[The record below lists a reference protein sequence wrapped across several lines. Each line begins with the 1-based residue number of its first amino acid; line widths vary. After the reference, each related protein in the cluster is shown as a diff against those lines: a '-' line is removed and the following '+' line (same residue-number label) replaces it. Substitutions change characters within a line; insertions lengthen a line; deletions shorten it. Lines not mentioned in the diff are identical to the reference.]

1 MEDLNLSPADIEK
14 LSESLVR
21 VLSELDSM
29 EDIKLLW
36 ELEEDLDQVYGLLRS
51 VHYRI
56 RDLID

>member
-1 MEDLNLSPADIEK
+1 MEDLNLSPADVEK

>member
-1 MEDLNLSPADIEK
+1 MEDLNLSPADVEK

-36 ELEEDLDQVYGLLRS
+36 ELEEDLDQVYDLLRS

>member
-1 MEDLNLSPADIEK
+1 MDDLNLSPADVEK

-29 EDIKLLW
+29 EDIELLW
-36 ELEEDLDQVYGLLRS
+36 ELEEDLDQAYDLLRS

>member
-1 MEDLNLSPADIEK
+1 MEDLNLSPADLEK